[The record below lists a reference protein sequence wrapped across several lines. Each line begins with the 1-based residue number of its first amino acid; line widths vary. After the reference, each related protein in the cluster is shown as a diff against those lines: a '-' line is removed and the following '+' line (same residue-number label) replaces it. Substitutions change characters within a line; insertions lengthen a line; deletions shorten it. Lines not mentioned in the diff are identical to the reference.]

1 MIYLSLQIENHLG
14 WDEEEAEVE
23 MMVLL
28 ADKERELGGVWMME
42 ALKEEAEAREEG
54 LQASLVAAK
63 V

>member
-42 ALKEEAEAREEG
+42 APKEEAEAREG